1 MQSPEETQSTTTD
14 QLEKPE
20 TEGRPDVEAQPTEPP
35 QGIMAGVPGVQTF
48 TINGS

>member
-20 TEGRPDVEAQPTEPP
+20 TEGPAVDAQPIEPP

-48 TINGS
+48 TINGI